1 MRTIQ
6 LKSFKIKQDWLGLGY
21 ICRYPVE
28 NEEDIY
34 YFHDEVFQRNKKEI
48 MANKTWR
55 DPQKRCITTG
65 PNRNIPYKGEIPL
78 RWLPAEE

>member
-1 MRTIQ
+1 MRRIQ

-34 YFHDEVFQRNKKEI
+34 YFHNDVFQRNKKAI
-48 MANKTWR
+48 MGNVSWN
-55 DPQKRCITTG
+55 DPTKRCITTG
-65 PNRNIPYKGEIPL
+65 PNRNIPYKDETSL
-78 RWLPAEE
+78 SWLPAEK

>member
-34 YFHDEVFQRNKKEI
+34 YFHDDVFQRNKKAI
-48 MANKTWR
+48 MGNVSWN
-55 DPQKRCITTG
+55 DPTRCITTG
-65 PNRNIPYKGEIPL
+65 PNRNIPYKDETSL
-78 RWLPAEE
+78 SWLPAEK